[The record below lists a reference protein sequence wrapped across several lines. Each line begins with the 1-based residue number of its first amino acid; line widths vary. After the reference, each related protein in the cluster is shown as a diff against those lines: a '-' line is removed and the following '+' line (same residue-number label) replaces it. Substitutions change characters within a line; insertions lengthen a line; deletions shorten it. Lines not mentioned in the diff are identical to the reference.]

1 VLLKF
6 VTFYKAVLKILKF
19 HNVCRVVH
27 VIQRALCTGAM
38 PTSIESSRQIPTD
51 LAEKLYWRTAELAIT
66 LSHFIPATSTT
77 PTWVHRMRIYS
88 APPHEVEEGAS
99 SEDDIC
105 LSVCLSP
112 FAHIYE
118 ACTKPT

>member
-6 VTFYKAVLKILKF
+6 VTFYKAVLKILKC

-27 VIQRALCTGAM
+27 VIQPALCTGAM

-51 LAEKLYWRTAELAIT
+51 LEERWYWRTAELAIT

-77 PTWVHRMRIYS
+77 PTWVHRMNIYS
-88 APPHEVEEGAS
+88 APPHEGFKRRRY
-99 SEDDIC
+99 
-105 LSVCLSP
+105 LSVCRLS
-112 FAHIYE
+112 HIYMKLVQNLLNQS
-118 ACTKPT
+118 T